1 MRRGA
6 FFRVRALSPAQARS
20 ALVKQTFLP
29 MWDPETAAAQM
40 KNLFR
45 LADSGRVLRVFGPPS
60 AENARRLQAA
70 LEAGLE
76 EKEEQDLK
84 AKPGFVLRR
93 VAEEYML
100 MPTGENIAAFQGA
113 VLLNSVSAF
122 VLEQLQFPLSREE
135 LLCAVLAEFDTD
147 RETAERD
154 LDALIEKLKKMD
166 VLEGE

>member
-1 MRRGA
+1 
-6 FFRVRALSPAQARS
+6 
-20 ALVKQTFLP
+20 
-29 MWDPETAAAQM
+29 
-40 KNLFR
+40 
-45 LADSGRVLRVFGPPS
+45 
-60 AENARRLQAA
+60 
-70 LEAGLE
+70 
-76 EKEEQDLK
+76 
-84 AKPGFVLRR
+84 
-93 VAEEYML
+93 ML

-122 VLEQLQFPLSREE
+122 VWEQLQFPLSREE

>member
-1 MRRGA
+1 
-6 FFRVRALSPAQARS
+6 
-20 ALVKQTFLP
+20 